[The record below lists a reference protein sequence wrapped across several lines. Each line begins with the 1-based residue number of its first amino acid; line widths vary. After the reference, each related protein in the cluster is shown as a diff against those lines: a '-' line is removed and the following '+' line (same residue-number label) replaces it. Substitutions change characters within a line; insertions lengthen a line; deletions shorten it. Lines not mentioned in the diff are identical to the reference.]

1 MDTMQTLP
9 YNPDSVPDSQ
19 LSPKEGEMS
28 PIQPLKGLSP
38 SPSILKQT
46 SSYTLNTAMDEG
58 NEGDQ
63 EKGEEEEESNDE
75 YACPD
80 HGDEI
85 IDVDSDQE
93 CLMSPHAKETSRDEA
108 GQKHTN
114 NRTDDTQAPVD
125 EWDIQPLEQRHEKEP
140 ESQDPPLCPGH
151 TYPDTQPEEEEK
163 FEAVVAD
170 LDTDD
175 EKADKDISK
184 GAFKVGGGRDQSYS
198 IVRHFIHYSCQS

>member
-63 EKGEEEEESNDE
+63 EK
-75 YACPD
+75 
-80 HGDEI
+80 
-85 IDVDSDQE
+85 
-93 CLMSPHAKETSRDEA
+93 
-108 GQKHTN
+108 
-114 NRTDDTQAPVD
+114 
-125 EWDIQPLEQRHEKEP
+125 
-140 ESQDPPLCPGH
+140 
-151 TYPDTQPEEEEK
+151 
-163 FEAVVAD
+163 
-170 LDTDD
+170 
-175 EKADKDISK
+175 
-184 GAFKVGGGRDQSYS
+184 
-198 IVRHFIHYSCQS
+198 VRRKKNQMMNTHVQIMGMKS